1 MGSSEPSLFE
11 QTMQLEALGDGV
23 YERDIDQTWWGWN
36 GQFGGYILAL
46 SLEACRAHVAP
57 MAADHRERALTLH
70 FMRRF
75 GEGRLRIEIAT
86 ERAGR
91 TVTNVSLRLSVDGKA
106 CGVGVALFASDRHS
120 QQFQSA
126 TPPDLT
132 PPAADEAPQPS
143 PIPAAALTHF
153 DIWPRHEG
161 DLFSGADVSE
171 SGGWMR
177 LKEVGGSDERALFF
191 PADGYVP
198 AGNLR
203 LTEPSIGGTLDFTAH
218 FREPV
223 PTSIIEDGEPV
234 RVVLRVARSAT
245 GYIDEDA
252 EIWSVDGRLLMQTRQ
267 TRYNEIVDAEML
279 ATFAPANVGDTGE

>member
-1 MGSSEPSLFE
+1 MALESLGGG
-11 QTMQLEALGDGV
+11 T

-46 SLEACRAHVAP
+46 VLEACRGEIAP
-57 MAADHRERALTLH
+57 LAPDHRERALTLH

-75 GEGRLRIEIAT
+75 SEGRLRIEVTT

-91 TVTNVSLRLSVDGKA
+91 TVTNVSFRLFVNDKVS
-106 CGVGVALFASDRHS
+106 GVGVALFASDRHS
-120 QQFQSA
+120 EQFQA
-126 TPPDLT
+126 AEPPDLT

-143 PIPAAALTHF
+143 PIPAAALEHF
-153 DIWPRHEG
+153 DIWPRHQG
-161 DLFSGADVSE
+161 AMFSGSEVSE

-177 LKEVGGSDERALFF
+177 LKEAGGADERFLFF

-198 AGNLR
+198 AAHLR
-203 LTEPSIGGTLDFTAH
+203 LTQPSVGGTLDFTAH

-223 PTSIIEDGEPV
+223 PASIADEGDPV
-234 RVVLRVARSAT
+234 RVRLRVARAAT

-252 EIWSVDGRLLMQTRQ
+252 EIWSADGRLLMQSRQ
-267 TRYNEIVDAEML
+267 TRYNEIIDMAALAEL
-279 ATFAPANVGDTGE
+279 ADSEGPSTK